1 MDLQS
6 LRIFCVVAAE
16 LSITR
21 AAARLGRAQSNVT
34 TRIQLLEADIGV
46 ELFVRT
52 GKRMSLSTAGER
64 FLGYAQRFLALEE
77 EVRHVVTGGLEG
89 GVLRLGCMEST
100 AASRLPA
107 VLAAYHS
114 RYPRTRLQV
123 TTGPSRLLFE
133 HVRTGHLDCAF
144 LALPPGL
151 EEEESLERMGMT
163 AQAAWSE
170 ELLFVLPA
178 SESSAKRPA
187 DVQTRCL
194 AAFAQGCT
202 YRALAEEKLGIAENT
217 EWSVQE
223 MGSYHAMIACV
234 AAGASVTLLPKS
246 VLDLSKAPQA
256 LKTLPAGRTDTCLV
270 WRTGYDVPAF
280 QNLLNQLR
288 RV

>member
-1 MDLQS
+1 MDLES

-34 TRIQLLEADIGV
+34 TRIQQLEADVGV

-64 FLGYAQRFLALEE
+64 LLGYAQRFFALEE
-77 EVRHVVTGGLEG
+77 EARHVVTGGLEG
-89 GVLRLGCMEST
+89 GVLRMGSMEST

-107 VLAAYHS
+107 VLAAYHA
-114 RYPRTRLQV
+114 RYPRTRLEV

-133 HVRTGHLDCAF
+133 QVRTGHLDCAF
-144 LALPPGL
+144 LALPRGL
-151 EEEESLERMGMT
+151 EDEETLEKMGMA
-163 AQAAWSE
+163 AQPAWSE
-170 ELLFVLPA
+170 ELLFLLPA
-178 SESSAKRPA
+178 SESSARKAA

-202 YRALAEEKLGIAENT
+202 YRAIAEEELGIAENT
-217 EWSVQE
+217 DWTVQE

-246 VLDLSKAPQA
+246 VLALTKAPQG
-256 LKTLPAGRTDTCLV
+256 LKTLAAGHTDTCLV

-280 QNLLNQLR
+280 QNLRNQLKR
-288 RV
+288 I